1 MAKGKQ
7 RAWNNL
13 DGLYRDVEDARRH
26 SEHGSSEEGAA
37 AWERWLELIDIAMY
51 ALSER
56 DDDDVEDD
64 GGDEAPPDEDPDGP
78 HEGRQQ
84 LALPGTGRVAAP
96 VPRGTSRQAGESA
109 SPPVAGADEGMTFAT
124 PPVGVAARKDKRR
137 GT

>member
-78 HEGRQQ
+78 DEGRQQ
-84 LALPGTGRVAAP
+84 LALPRTGRVEPA
-96 VPRGTSRQAGESA
+96 VQRGTSRAASSSPTPSVVGAGE
-109 SPPVAGADEGMTFAT
+109 GMSFAT

>member
-26 SEHGSSEEGAA
+26 AEHGTSEEGSH

-51 ALSER
+51 SLSGR
-56 DDDDVEDD
+56 DDDDMVDIADD
-64 GGDEAPPDEDPDGP
+64 GDGPDEDAEGPDDGP
-78 HEGRQQ
+78 QQLELPTEGRV
-84 LALPGTGRVAAP
+84 GTP
-96 VPRGTSRQAGESA
+96 
-109 SPPVAGADEGMTFAT
+109 
-124 PPVGVAARKDKRR
+124 VAARHASRTAKNRAHDVAGTLPVSNRAPTFGAKGDRRR